1 MARADAGTGDDEPRE
16 IRLVENPDGQ
26 WTARDLQAEVSA
38 QGSTRSAALENL
50 TQSSTRLS
58 VTVVTSPPTVSF
70 VTSVSTPRPPGRR
83 TTTFRTCSSS
93 GWLRAI
99 SRAKMCTKYSSTS
112 GDSDTFERPATI

>member
-50 TQSSTRLS
+50 DA
-58 VTVVTSPPTVSF
+58 VVDTVVGDGGHEPTDSELRDLGVDPE
-70 VTSVSTPRPPGRR
+70 TAR
-83 TTTFRTCSSS
+83 TQDDD
-93 GWLRAI
+93 LP
-99 SRAKMCTKYSSTS
+99 
-112 GDSDTFERPATI
+112 DVLQ